1 MSLRDLEN
9 ETAEAVLNRIKELA
23 PLTQLDTLADLANAY
38 AAIVSHAPDPMPA
51 RPSRVSSAPAKLG

>member
-38 AAIVSHAPDPMPA
+38 AAIVSHAPGPTKA
-51 RPSRVSSAPAKLG
+51 APSRVR

>member
-23 PLTQLDTLADLANAY
+23 PHTQLDTLADLANAY
-38 AAIVSHAPDPMPA
+38 ATTVSHAPGPTKA